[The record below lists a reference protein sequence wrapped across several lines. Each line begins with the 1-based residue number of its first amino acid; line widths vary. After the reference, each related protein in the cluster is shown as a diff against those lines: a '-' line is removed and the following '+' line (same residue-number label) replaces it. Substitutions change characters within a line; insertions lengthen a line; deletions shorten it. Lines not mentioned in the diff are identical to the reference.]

1 MQYPYYGMPE
11 ACMDYYDCRRE
22 LIDMYPDIYR
32 RVYPRVQEVCERH
45 DVYHNPRMYPQVDP
59 SMVEQMTDEIYG
71 LCTQEVATEQFGS
84 RGIFRDLITILLIRQ
99 LLRRRRR
106 SPFYGYQVLVS
117 HRQIIV
123 TPVPY
128 QNMAKKQMF
137 FCHVLCIIQNLHK
150 IYASS

>member
-1 MQYPYYGMPE
+1 MNTNPYLSLPEGYMQYPYYGMPE

-71 LCTQEVATEQFGS
+71 LCTQEVSTEQFGS

-106 SPFYGYQVLVS
+106 SPFYGY
-117 HRQIIV
+117 
-123 TPVPY
+123 
-128 QNMAKKQMF
+128 
-137 FCHVLCIIQNLHK
+137 
-150 IYASS
+150 